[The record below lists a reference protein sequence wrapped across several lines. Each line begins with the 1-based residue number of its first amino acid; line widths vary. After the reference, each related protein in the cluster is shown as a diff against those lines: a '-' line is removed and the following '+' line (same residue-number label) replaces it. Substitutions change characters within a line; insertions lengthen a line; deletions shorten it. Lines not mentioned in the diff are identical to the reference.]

1 MLGHGRNGTWVEIAV
16 KDSGAGIE
24 ENEIPRIFNPFY
36 TKKEKGT
43 GLGLA
48 IASKIVE
55 AHRGQIT
62 ASNSPKGGAI
72 FVISLPIEN

>member
-1 MLGHGRNGTWVEIAV
+1 MLGEGRNGAWVEIAV
-16 KDSGAGIE
+16 QDSGPGIDE
-24 ENEIPRIFNPFY
+24 AEIPRIFNPFY

-48 IASKIVE
+48 IATKIVE

-62 ASNSPKGGAI
+62 ASNSPKGGAV
-72 FVISLPIEN
+72 FTISLPLES